1 MQIQDEARAW
11 ALVRAG
17 DEAGLRW
24 LFDQYYNR
32 LLQDAARLLA
42 DADACQDMVQDV
54 FADIWRRREELDIHT
69 HVGAYLRRMVVNKTL
84 NYIKAQSRFAFGN
97 DELWADTPDAPFIA
111 PEPGAVTLEEAVRVA
126 VDSLPEKCR
135 LVFTLSRFENMSHK
149 EIAESLGIS
158 TKTVENQMTKA
169 LRNLRAALQNRP
181 DLSCVI
187 ILAINSAWIG

>member
-11 ALVRAG
+11 ALVRTG

-24 LFDQYYNR
+24 LFEAYYNR
-32 LLQDAARLLA
+32 LLQDAARLLP
-42 DADACQDMVQDV
+42 DADACQDMVQDA
-54 FADIWRRREELDIHT
+54 FSDIWRRRAELDIHT

-84 NYIKAQSRFAFGN
+84 NYIKAQSRVAFGN
-97 DELWADTPDAPFIA
+97 EALWADTPDVPFTP
-111 PEPGAVTLEEAVRVA
+111 PEPGAVTLEEAVRLA
-126 VDSLPEKCR
+126 VEALPEKCR
-135 LVFTLSRFENMSHK
+135 LVFTLSRFENWSHK
-149 EIAESLGIS
+149 EIAASLGIS

-187 ILAINSAWIG
+187 ILAIYSAWMI